1 MYLQNVFILLIPA
14 NCTAYVHAQRS
25 LQWNT
30 LSFPTELLCSPFYD
44 TVQTQLVQ
52 PLQNGRLIFPRC
64 ISANHPVFPIIKEQF
79 QNITNA
85 FYRCSFSEQLEELH
99 DSLHINL
106 FRASGNAI
114 VGLAD
119 QLLIKA
125 SLLNIFADFPIRQ
138 LFSQTEKI

>member
-14 NCTAYVHAQRS
+14 NCTAYVHAQKKS
-25 LQWNT
+25 PWNT
-30 LSFPTELLCSPFYD
+30 LSFSNRNCSALLLRYGSDSACPAIAKRTSD
-44 TVQTQLVQ
+44 
-52 PLQNGRLIFPRC
+52 FPRC

-125 SLLNIFADFPIRQ
+125 SLLNILQIFPIAS
-138 LFSQTEKI
+138 FFPD